1 MSVSSQLAHLLGT
14 VCLSHS
20 ATLILPPLLT
30 LPSRCTYLV
39 TISKLFHS
47 HAYPLIQCV
56 CVCGGGGGWVSFM
69 LLQKHPVL
77 QPCAV
82 DWHSIKPLY
91 YYCHKILLGLVTWK
105 YEDQQH
111 YVYNLNI
118 RFSASWMYFS
128 LQMEVLCLHQ
138 SVPVTHKP
146 VFSIC
151 DYCFHFGR
159 LFTEI
164 LQMVEVTKEHKFFCS
179 WFAWSLL
186 FTQKLANKPLDDT
199 GWHTVKDLQREKF
212 LVKLWS
218 IQTTK

>member
-1 MSVSSQLAHLLGT
+1 MSVSSQLAHLQGT

-56 CVCGGGGGWVSFM
+56 CVCVCMGGGGGWVSFM

-128 LQMEVLCLHQ
+128 LQMKFSVYINLFQ
-138 SVPVTHKP
+138 SHTNQYSPSVTTAFILVDSSQK
-146 VFSIC
+146 
-151 DYCFHFGR
+151 YC
-159 LFTEI
+159 
-164 LQMVEVTKEHKFFCS
+164 KWWK
-179 WFAWSLL
+179 
-186 FTQKLANKPLDDT
+186 
-199 GWHTVKDLQREKF
+199 LQRNTNSSVLLGLPGLCCSHKN
-212 LVKLWS
+212 
-218 IQTTK
+218 

>member
-56 CVCGGGGGWVSFM
+56 CVCVWGGGGGLVSFM

-91 YYCHKILLGLVTWK
+91 YYCPKILLGLVTWK

-128 LQMEVLCLHQ
+128 LQMEILF
-138 SVPVTHKP
+138 T
-146 VFSIC
+146 SIC
-151 DYCFHFGR
+151 SSH
-159 LFTEI
+159 TQTSI
-164 LQMVEVTKEHKFFCS
+164 LHLWLLLSF
-179 WFAWSLL
+179 WSTLHRNTANGGSYKGTQILL
-186 FTQKLANKPLDDT
+186 F
-199 GWHTVKDLQREKF
+199 F
-212 LVKLWS
+212 LVCLVFAVH
-218 IQTTK
+218 TKTSK